1 MNIIIMYVHKYIVKA
16 HELKSIKEYEG
27 ACKFYH
33 FEQ

>member
-1 MNIIIMYVHKYIVKA
+1 MYINYKYIVKKA

-33 FEQ
+33 LEQ